1 MRGQGF
7 ALQGALRFGIP
18 LQILGTEP
26 DFGRVVPASIL
37 QWYRQKV
44 LTGP

>member
-26 DFGRVVPASIL
+26 DFGRVVPASIFTMV
-37 QWYRQKV
+37 QTKKC
-44 LTGP
+44 